1 MNKIFRCLG
10 FSKKSNEICSSEL
23 QNTTNDKDS
32 DNSDKSTKSEDLTIS
47 IDDLS
52 LYNDK
57 PKKKYRKKNI
67 PATVKRL
74 VWNTYIGEEIG
85 KTKCLCCKVT
95 DITQM
100 SFHCGHL
107 IAESNKGETAVYNL
121 RPICQNCNSSM
132 GTKNMDEFMNKLKLT
147 NDSMK

>member
-1 MNKIFRCLG
+1 MNKLLKCFGI
-10 FSKKSNEICSSEL
+10 SKKSNEISSSDF
-23 QNTTNDKDS
+23 QSSNDKNS
-32 DNSDKSTKSEDLTIS
+32 ESSDKSTNAEDLNIS

-85 KTKCLCCKVT
+85 KAKCLCCNVT
-95 DITQM
+95 DITQL

-132 GTKNMDEFMNKLKLT
+132 GTTNMEDFMKKLK
-147 NDSMK
+147 